1 MEKIIHSNDSK
12 LHDDSSKNIAL
23 LDSITDIGLINPKIF
38 TKIISLDYI
47 THKTLSKKKIQHILS
62 DEYISESEK
71 NNLFDYIISCHRWYE
86 NISGSKNLEF
96 EGVNLLGI
104 MSQLEFHQA
113 FLSDIIK
120 IYTIANI
127 LKLEK
132 PKKIFI
138 SSNLK
143 NYVEQ
148 FIDQENTDI
157 LVSNKTVRE
166 EFNAEQIRFNIFSK
180 PITLHLSKKLYSK
193 LKNIQEN
200 FICTIFNLWHKPD
213 TTKLNLILEFNSAL
227 FPTLFSEL
235 KTSNY
240 QTVLL
245 NQRRSAAWSWKSIQI
260 LRKNQCKIINPE
272 KFFDI
277 DRGEF
282 DNLKIKYNLALKK
295 LWEND
300 IELKK
305 NFSKN
310 NVQFWPIIKERLEKI
325 CKSRLESRLKSIIIT
340 KNILKRLDLNC
351 ILSLNEHGET
361 ENLFHMI
368 NHNKIPT
375 VLLQHGFIRYDEQL
389 FDLQWRYENES
400 MYGIKSNYLLLWG
413 RADFNF
419 YSKFGIPKE
428 KLIITGSPKH
438 DHYIPHHNK
447 SKQKIVLLAIMPIS
461 NVSGLCTTKTNLEYE
476 ELLEKI
482 LRTLKSI
489 KNIKIIIKLHPGVN
503 FSNTLLN
510 EYLKLNHPDILVLQ
524 TKSSKG
530 LIESS
535 DVLIHV
541 GPEFYEV
548 STIILEGML
557 LGKPV
562 IDVYLDDSIKNLK
575 PLENGLLRIS
585 GKDSFTKITDV
596 ITDSEISLKLRERIP
611 EQLKN
616 YISFHPHASKKVC
629 EFLENIHQIK

>member
-12 LHDDSSKNIAL
+12 LYDDSSKNIAL
-23 LDSITDIGLINPKIF
+23 LDSITDISLINPKIF

-71 NNLFDYIISCHRWYE
+71 NSLFDYIISCYRWYE

-113 FLSDIIK
+113 FLGDIIK

-148 FIDQENTDI
+148 FIDQENTSI
-157 LVSNKTVRE
+157 LVSNKTIGE

-180 PITLHLSKKLYSK
+180 PITLHPSKKLYSK

-245 NQRRSAAWSWKSIQI
+245 NQRRSAVWSWKSIQI
-260 LRKNQCKIINPE
+260 LRKNQCKIINPK

-277 DRGEF
+277 DKGTF

-295 LWEND
+295 FWEND
-300 IELKK
+300 MELKIF
-305 NFSKN
+305 FSKD
-310 NVQFWPIIKERLEKI
+310 NVQFWPIIKEKLEKI
-325 CKSRLESRLKSIIIT
+325 CKSRLENHLKSIIIT
-340 KNILKRLDLNC
+340 KNILNSTNINS
-351 ILSLNEHGET
+351 ILTLYEHGET
-361 ENLFHMI
+361 ENVFRMI
-368 NHNKIPT
+368 NQNRIPI
-375 VLLQHGFIRYDEQL
+375 VLLQHSFFKYDEAH
-389 FDLQWRYENES
+389 FDALWKYENES
-400 MYGIKSNYLLLWG
+400 MYGLESSYLMLWG
-413 RADFNF
+413 PTDYN
-419 YSKFGIPKE
+419 YYKKFGLSEE
-428 KLIITGSPKH
+428 KLVITGSPKH
-438 DHYIPHHNK
+438 DDYYPSSTN
-447 SKQKIVLLAIMPIS
+447 SLQKTILLAVMPIS
-461 NVSGLCTTKTNLEYE
+461 NLSGLCSATTQIEYE
-476 ELLEKI
+476 TLLKK
-482 LRTLKSI
+482 TLDALNSI
-489 KNIKIIIKLHPGVN
+489 KNAKVIIKLHPGVN

-510 EYLKLNHPDILVLQ
+510 KYFQKYYPELLVLQ
-524 TKSSKG
+524 TTPSKK
-530 LIESS
+530 LLESC
-535 DVLIHV
+535 DALIHT
-541 GPEFYEV
+541 GPELYEV

-557 LGKPV
+557 LGKPI
-562 IDVYLDDSIKNLK
+562 IDISLDNKIKTQK
-575 PLENGLLRIS
+575 QLENGLVRLSINDDFSQITNLVDDIS
-585 GKDSFTKITDV
+585 
-596 ITDSEISLKLRERIP
+596 KLNIATP
-611 EQLKN
+611 KQLEK
-616 YISFHPHASKKVC
+616 YISHHHVASKKVSQ
-629 EFLENIHQIK
+629 FLDSLEDISA